1 MEPAAAADGK
11 SRAGEMGGH
20 VPPKIRGED
29 AAWLSERI
37 AAGPFTLRGLVAELL
52 AVRGLKVDYRTMWS
66 FVRAEGLSFKK
77 NRGGGGAGAA

>member
-1 MEPAAAADGK
+1 
-11 SRAGEMGGH
+11 MGGH

-66 FVRAEGLSFKK
+66 FVRAEGLSFKR